1 MAGEFLMGNMLL
13 EQGFLLQK
21 QNKEIKELN
30 AKIKVAEMKLIQEKR
45 ITEELKS
52 TLSAIRNLTE
62 RQESKH
68 ERERIFIRN
77 KCGFEG

>member
-52 TLSAIRNLTE
+52 ALSAIRNLTE
-62 RQESKH
+62 R
-68 ERERIFIRN
+68 
-77 KCGFEG
+77 

>member
-30 AKIKVAEMKLIQEKR
+30 AKIKVAEMKLIHEKR

-52 TLSAIRNLTE
+52 ALSAIRNLTE
-62 RQESKH
+62 R
-68 ERERIFIRN
+68 
-77 KCGFEG
+77 

>member
-21 QNKEIKELN
+21 QDKEIKELN
-30 AKIKVAEMKLIQEKR
+30 AKIEVAEMKLIQEKR

-52 TLSAIRNLTE
+52 ALSAIRNLTE
-62 RQESKH
+62 R
-68 ERERIFIRN
+68 
-77 KCGFEG
+77 

>member
-1 MAGEFLMGNMLL
+1 MAGEFLMGDMLL

-52 TLSAIRNLTE
+52 TLSAIRDLTE
-62 RQESKH
+62 R
-68 ERERIFIRN
+68 
-77 KCGFEG
+77 

>member
-21 QNKEIKELN
+21 QDKEIKELK
-30 AKIKVAEMKLIQEKR
+30 AKIEEAEMKLIQEKR
-45 ITEELKS
+45 ITVELKS

-62 RQESKH
+62 R
-68 ERERIFIRN
+68 
-77 KCGFEG
+77 